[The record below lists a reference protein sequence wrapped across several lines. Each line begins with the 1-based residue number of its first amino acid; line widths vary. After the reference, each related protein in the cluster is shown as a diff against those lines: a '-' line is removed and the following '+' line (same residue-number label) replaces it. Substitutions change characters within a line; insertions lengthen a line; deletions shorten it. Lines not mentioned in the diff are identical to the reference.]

1 MAMIVLLVPHPAG
14 GGASLGPESL
24 DRLADLGITNIAL
37 VRDEHSTGFVL
48 EGWAFDPDRSTH
60 AAVSALVGSTE
71 GARTLQALTR
81 MTVSPGHV
89 DRREEEP
96 DEA

>member
-37 VRDEHSTGFVL
+37 VRDAQSTGFVL
-48 EGWAFDPDRSTH
+48 EGWAFDPDTSGQ

-71 GARTLQALTR
+71 GARTLRALTR
-81 MTVSPGHV
+81 MSVAPGQV
-89 DRREEEP
+89 RRKEEA
-96 DEA
+96 DET